1 MYLYV
6 YLQVVLLGKYN
17 AQGLGQDYELLLR
30 YTKGTVCLYSVSVQ
44 RVYMCTSVTCGLM
57 CTARTLSVR

>member
-1 MYLYV
+1 MLKDLV
-6 YLQVVLLGKYN
+6 KTTSSSSVTPKVQCVC
-17 AQGLGQDYELLLR
+17 
-30 YTKGTVCLYSVSVQ
+30 TVCLYSVSVQ